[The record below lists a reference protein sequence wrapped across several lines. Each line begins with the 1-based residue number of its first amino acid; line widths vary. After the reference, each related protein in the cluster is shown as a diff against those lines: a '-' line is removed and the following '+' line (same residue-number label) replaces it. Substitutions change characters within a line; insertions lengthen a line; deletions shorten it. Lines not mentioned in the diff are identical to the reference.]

1 MINKKQTI
9 QKGFTLIE
17 VLIAVFILITAVVVP
32 LTIGSKGI
40 FYSNFV
46 RDQSIASYLVQEGME
61 SVRLT
66 RDNVFLIGSANNNNS
81 DDTWQNFVSTVSNCE
96 SDINS
101 RTENGCWLKGGATF
115 SQCGSSGCEPLGIDS
130 DGHYVSDGGDPSA
143 FIRTIKTQSLT
154 NPSRMR
160 VDVTVSWKTNTLDRQ
175 ITVTNYL
182 TPWQI

>member
-61 SVRLT
+61 YVRLQ
-66 RDNVFLIGSANNNNS
+66 RDNIFLAQNTNVPDPQIAAWGEFTRILNACGNREQSACFIGKNGFTACS
-81 DDTWQNFVSTVSNCE
+81 D
-96 SDINS
+96 
-101 RTENGCWLKGGATF
+101 GL
-115 SQCGSSGCEPLGIDS
+115 CEPMYVDDRGRYVT
-130 DGHYVSDGGDPSA
+130 DGTGEPSK
-143 FIRTIKTQSLT
+143 FTRTIKTQSLT
-154 NPSRMR
+154 EPLRMR
-160 VDVTVSWKTNTLDRQ
+160 VDVTVSWKTNTLERE

-182 TPWQI
+182 MPWQI